1 MSKRHFVPHEYQTM
15 IIEHIHEHERCAV
28 WAGMGTGKSAST
40 LFALDSLYEFGIET
54 RPTLVVA
61 PLRVAQSTWPDEVG
75 KWSNLRNIEISPIV
89 GNASQRIVAMN
100 KDVSV
105 FTTNYENLPWL
116 IDWYKHNPAPW
127 PFGTVVADESTK
139 LRGYRTR
146 QGTKRAAA
154 LAEVAHKKV
163 RRFIELTGTPAPNGL
178 ADIWPQIWYIDGGER
193 LGRSFSAYQKRWF
206 QSLPTGGGFTKI
218 APLAHSQEE
227 IQGLIRDICI
237 TIRGEDYFDISRPIV
252 RDVVVNLPSAA
263 MVQYKKME
271 REMYATINE
280 HPIEAFNAGAR
291 TQKCLQMAS
300 GCVYTDD
307 KGSWTE
313 SHDVKIQALDEI
325 VEEAAGMPVLVAY
338 NFKSDLVRLQK
349 AFPKAKVL
357 DKNPGTVKDW
367 NAGKIPVLF
376 AHPASSGHGLNL
388 QDGGNILVYFGLNWN
403 MEEHD
408 QILERIG
415 PMRQKQAGHKRAVF
429 VYRIIAKDTI
439 DEDVLERLTSKRDVQ
454 DILLDAM
461 KRKRK

>member
-1 MSKRHFVPHEYQTM
+1 MSKRHFTPHDYQSL
-15 IIEHIHEHERCAV
+15 IIEHIHEYERCAV
-28 WAGMGTGKSAST
+28 WASMGAGKSAAT
-40 LFALDSLYEFGIET
+40 LFALDGLYEFGIET
-54 RPTLVVA
+54 RPTLVIA
-61 PLRVAQSTWPDEVG
+61 PLRVAQSTWPDEAV

-89 GNASQRIVAMN
+89 GSASQRIVAMN
-100 KDVSV
+100 KDVSI

-127 PFGTVVADESTK
+127 PFGTIVADESTK

-178 ADIWPQIWYIDGGER
+178 ADIWPQLWYVDGGER

-206 QSLPTGGGFTKI
+206 QSLPTGGGFMKI
-218 APLAHSQEE
+218 VPLAHAQEE
-227 IQGLIRDICI
+227 IQSLIRDVCI
-237 TIRGEDYFDISRPIV
+237 TIRGEDYFDITKPVV
-252 RDVVVNLPSAA
+252 RDVIVNLPAPA

-271 REMYATINE
+271 REMFATINE

-300 GCVYTDD
+300 GAVYTDD
-307 KGSWTE
+307 QSNWTE
-313 SHDVKIQALDEI
+313 SHDVKLQALDEI

-338 NFKSDLVRLQK
+338 NFKSDLARLQK

-357 DKNPGTVKDW
+357 DKNPNVIKDW
-367 NAGKIPVLF
+367 NAGKIPMLL
-376 AHPASSGHGLNL
+376 AHPASAGHGLNL

>member
-1 MSKRHFVPHEYQTM
+1 MTKRHFTPHEYQTM

-28 WAGMGTGKSAST
+28 WAGLGMGKSAST
-40 LFALDSLYEFGIET
+40 LFALDALYEFGIET
-54 RPTLVVA
+54 APTLVIA
-61 PLRVAQSTWPDEVG
+61 PLRVAQSTWPDETS
-75 KWSNLRNIEISPIV
+75 KWSNLRNIEVSPIV
-89 GNASQRIVAMN
+89 GTPGQRIVAMN

-105 FTTNYENLPWL
+105 YTINYESLPWL
-116 IDWYKHNPAPW
+116 IDWHKHNPQPW
-127 PFGTVVADESTK
+127 PFKTVVADEATK
-139 LRGYRTR
+139 LKSYRTR
-146 QGTKRAAA
+146 QGGQRAAK

-178 ADIWPQIWYIDGGER
+178 KDLWGQLFFVDGGER
-193 LGRSFSAYQKRWF
+193 LGRSFSAFEKRWF
-206 QSLPTGGGFTKI
+206 QLERGGGGFGNIK
-218 APLAHSQEE
+218 PLPHANEE
-227 IQGLIRDICI
+227 IQGLLKDVCI
-237 TIRGEDYFDISRPIV
+237 TVRPEDYFDIAKPIV
-252 RDVVVNLPSAA
+252 RDIPVKLPQAA

-271 REMYATINE
+271 REMFATINE

-291 TQKCLQMAS
+291 TQKCLQLAN
-300 GCVYTDD
+300 GAVYTDD
-307 KGSWTE
+307 QSNWTE
-313 SHDVKIQALDEI
+313 SHDVKLQALDEI

-357 DKNPGTVKDW
+357 DKNPNVIKDW
-367 NAGKIPVLF
+367 NAGKIPMLL
-376 AHPASSGHGLNL
+376 AHPASAGHGLNL